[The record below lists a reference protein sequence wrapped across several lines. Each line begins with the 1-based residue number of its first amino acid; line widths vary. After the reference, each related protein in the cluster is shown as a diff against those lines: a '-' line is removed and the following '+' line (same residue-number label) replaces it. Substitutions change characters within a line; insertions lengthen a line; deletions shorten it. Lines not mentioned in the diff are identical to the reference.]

1 MPRNVAQR
9 TRSWATRMRTEPE
22 ISPCGGMN
30 IPKAAKMMA
39 ETKLA
44 MERYFFIGVLDAKA
58 PKVAKYTSVVRKR
71 YV

>member
-1 MPRNVAQR
+1 
-9 TRSWATRMRTEPE
+9 
-22 ISPCGGMN
+22 MN